1 MPVLSGKTILITGG
15 ARGQGAAEARLFV
28 AEGAKV
34 VITDIREEEGRLLAA
49 ELGPAARFMRHD
61 VTNHEDWARVTEAA
75 EQLGGFTGLVN
86 NAGLLDMAPLLD
98 TTIENWERHI
108 AVNQTS
114 CFLGMQAAV
123 PAMERAGGG
132 AIVNVSSSVA
142 MRSAPR
148 SFAYGASKWA
158 VRGMSRSAAIE
169 LAPRRIR
176 VNSIYPGPT
185 DTGMLDVWTPERRS
199 AALAKIPMGRA
210 GSAEEIAPVALFLL
224 SDVAS
229 FMTGAEIAVDGG
241 FTA

>member
-1 MPVLSGKTILITGG
+1 MSILSGKTILITGG
-15 ARGQGAAEARLFV
+15 ARGQGAAEARLLV
-28 AEGAKV
+28 SEGAKV
-34 VITDIREEEGRLLAA
+34 VITDIRVAEGEALAA
-49 ELGPAARFMRHD
+49 ELGAAARFMRHD
-61 VTNHEDWARVTEAA
+61 VSDDEDWERVIVAA
-75 EQLGGFTGLVN
+75 EEFGGLSGLVN
-86 NAGLLDMAPLLD
+86 NAGLLDSASLLD
-98 TTIENWERHI
+98 TTIANWERHV

-132 AIVNVSSSVA
+132 SIVNVSSSVA

-169 LAPRRIR
+169 LAPRGIR
-176 VNSIYPGPT
+176 VNAIYPGPT
-185 DTGMLDVWTPERRS
+185 DTRMLDVWTPERRIAS
-199 AALAKIPMGRA
+199 LAKVPMGRL
-210 GSAEEIAPVALFLL
+210 GSAEEIAPIVLFLL
-224 SDVAS
+224 SDAAS